1 VVGFLSAMAR
11 VLDLVDV
18 QCKVMVAIQPYL
30 QHQVIQVGREVSASI
45 KHDFIS

>member
-1 VVGFLSAMAR
+1 MAR

-30 QHQVIQVGREVSASI
+30 QHQVIQVGREVSNNQT
-45 KHDFIS
+45 